1 MSPLARNRWIRAA
14 ALIGATASLTLPP
27 VALAQTVAGHVKVFD
42 GRTEPKPA
50 PVLLVLANRDFSYP
64 EYSALRSSLEAAGI
78 PVRVGAAR
86 LEPCVPQGGDPSQ
99 VVQPDVELAIAPF
112 GDFSGGV
119 FVGGWGASS
128 YQWAFDGTY
137 LEPDYRRDPE
147 AAAAVNRLVEGW
159 LAAGR
164 PVGAVGHGVSVLA
177 WARVDGTSPLQG
189 RPAAASVEEGPRFWK
204 GRRLVASATA
214 RWHAEAN
221 GALLAPPGSVGDP
234 STPADDVVVD
244 GRIITA
250 EDWPSAPALGS
261 ALAAAVREQG
271 PVVEGPRRVLMVIAN
286 RDFWYR
292 EYAEPRAVLEAA
304 GIQVEVAAAEAVPST
319 PQAGS
324 GFGGDGI
331 VVPDRSVSE
340 ALELFRADP
349 GRYDAVTFVG
359 GWGASSYQ
367 YAFPGTYDEPSY
379 NGAFRVRQD
388 VSDLVELFLARDKRV
403 AALCHGVTVLAWAR
417 VDGVSPLQ
425 GRTVVTW
432 PGLAPAEV
440 GPDGQPFQR
449 LTREHVEAN
458 GAVVLPAGSVGDPG
472 TSADDVV
479 VDGRIITGQDYD
491 SSRAFGLVLAREL
504 LAE

>member
-14 ALIGATASLTLPP
+14 ALLGATVSLTLPS
-27 VALAQTVAGHVKVFD
+27 AAQAQTAAGHVKVFD
-42 GRTEPKPA
+42 GRTESRLA
-50 PVLLVLANRDFSYP
+50 PVLLVLANRDFSYQ

-86 LEPCVPQGGDPSQ
+86 MEPCLPQGGDPSQ
-99 VVQPDVELAIAPF
+99 VVHPDVELPLAPF

-128 YQWAFDGTY
+128 YQWAFEGTY
-137 LEPDYRRDPE
+137 LDPDYRRDPHVT
-147 AAAAVNRLVEGW
+147 AAVNRLVEGW
-159 LAAGR
+159 LGAGR
-164 PVGAVGHGVSVLA
+164 PVAGVGHGVSVLA
-177 WARVDGTSPLQG
+177 WARVDGTSPLRG
-189 RPAAASVEEGPRFWK
+189 RSVAASSERGPRFWT
-204 GRRLVASATA
+204 GSRLLGDGSV
-214 RWHAEAN
+214 RWHAAQN
-221 GALLAPPGSVGDP
+221 GAVLTAPGEVGDP
-234 STPADDVVVD
+234 STPADDVIVD
-244 GRIITA
+244 GRIITG
-250 EDWPSAPALGS
+250 EDWSSAPALGS

-271 PVVEGPRRVLMVIAN
+271 PIAEDPKRVLVVIAN

-292 EYAEPRAVLEAA
+292 EYAEPRVVLEAA
-304 GIQVEVAAAEAVPST
+304 GVEVEVAAAEAAPST

-324 GFGGDGI
+324 GYEGDGI

-349 GRYDAVTFVG
+349 GRYDAVVFVG

-367 YAFPGTYDEPSY
+367 YAFPGTYEEPTY
-379 NGAFRVRQD
+379 NGSFQVRQD
-388 VSDLVELFLARDKRV
+388 VSDLVELFLARGKRV

-432 PGLAPAEV
+432 PAQAPVEV

-458 GAVVLPAGSVGDPG
+458 GAVVLPAGSVGDPS

-504 LAE
+504 LAR